1 MDAKPTRGEP
11 AGPDVATSDARGDS
25 TRDCSPA
32 PAGEPPLLDTYLPDY
47 DVTEFHV
54 CVVNADAETTWA
66 AIGHGDLAG
75 IPVVRALLLL
85 RALPGRVRALAGGR
99 PAPPPPPFTFD
110 DMPRVGFE
118 LLAEH
123 PGEIA
128 FGFVGRPWR
137 VGDERPVAIGRGLF
151 SDFSDPG
158 YTKIAFAIR
167 AQPYGAQRTLVVTE
181 TRIAATDV
189 RSRRLFALYWKL
201 IGPFS
206 ALIRRAILRRVRSDA
221 ERAGSSRSGARAVRI
236 DGEIVI
242 NRPVDEVFDFVAD
255 ERNEPR
261 YNPRLLR
268 VVQISPGETV
278 MGPPPV
284 RAADSWRRSTGTAIR
299 PGGRPMATLLLG
311 PGGAGVSLPSA
322 DALGD
327 RLKRARG
334 GRGLVRSHMGDSAS
348 PGDSFGDA
356 QAPAAHD
363 PAAAP
368 HAKTTVEPSAFVR
381 S

>member
-11 AGPDVATSDARGDS
+11 AGPDIATSDARGDS
-25 TRDCSPA
+25 TRDRSPA

-66 AIGHGDLAG
+66 AIRHVDLAG

-137 VGDERPVAIGRGLF
+137 VGDEQPVAIGRGLF

-181 TRIAATDV
+181 TRIAATDA
-189 RSRRLFALYWKL
+189 RSRRLFAVYWKL

-268 VVQISPGETV
+268 VVQISPGAIGLGTRFRAEIKT
-278 MGPPPV
+278 MGRAVPMTIEFTGFERPRQLASRTRLSTMEIRGALTFDPV
-284 RAADSWRRSTGTAIR
+284 SRGTRMRWSWVIEPHGGLKLMTPMLARIGRRQEQAIW
-299 PGGRPMATLLLG
+299 AN
-311 PGGAGVSLPSA
+311 
-322 DALGD
+322 
-327 RLKRARG
+327 LKRHLDAR
-334 GRGLVRSHMGDSAS
+334 D
-348 PGDSFGDA
+348 
-356 QAPAAHD
+356 
-363 PAAAP
+363 
-368 HAKTTVEPSAFVR
+368 
-381 S
+381 